1 MVAWFN
7 NLSAEG
13 LTAENVTHAIAEF
26 EKTLITPNA
35 PFDAYLKGDETALT
49 ERQKKGFE
57 LFMANNCA
65 TCHVGQA
72 LGGQSFEHMGIMENY
87 HAARLSERP
96 EIGYNGDDDGLYG
109 FTGVETDRHKYKV
122 PILRNIALTAPYM
135 HDGTSETLEEAV
147 VAMYRFQLGK
157 RPTESEVN
165 YIVEFLHALTGTH
178 PAMVVVS

>member
-1 MVAWFN
+1 MHVWNGRAGHLADQAAGPPVNPLELADQAWDDIVARLQGDAALVAWFN
-7 NLSAEG
+7 NLYAEG

-65 TCHVGQA
+65 TCHVGQV

-87 HAARLSERP
+87 HAARLP
-96 EIGYNGDDDGLYG
+96 
-109 FTGVETDRHKYKV
+109 
-122 PILRNIALTAPYM
+122 
-135 HDGTSETLEEAV
+135 
-147 VAMYRFQLGK
+147 
-157 RPTESEVN
+157 
-165 YIVEFLHALTGTH
+165 
-178 PAMVVVS
+178 